1 LKWPFIS
8 SLLARPPFE
17 RGGGWRRFKYP
28 KKQFWNSRKAGRPV
42 RVGVK
47 VAPDSG
53 RIGSSGRMIRPVG
66 SKPPRNSLR
75 KRGIA
80 HVFPDIL
87 NLPNPGE
94 LLPLKS

>member
-1 LKWPFIS
+1 MI
-8 SLLARPPFE
+8 
-17 RGGGWRRFKYP
+17 
-28 KKQFWNSRKAGRPV
+28 GRPV

-53 RIGSSGRMIRPVG
+53 RIGSSARMNRPGG
-66 SKPPRNSLR
+66 SKPPRNSLH
-75 KRGIA
+75 KRGVV